1 MIKNYFKIA
10 WRNIRKNKFSSF
22 VNIFGLAVGLT
33 CCMLISLYLYHEFSY
48 DKYNKNI
55 SRLYQVGTHF
65 HLGEKDNKSAGTP
78 SPMAPAMQQ
87 EFPEIEK
94 TARLLNLFVDDKT
107 LLQFNET
114 SGASR
119 SFYETKGYMADS
131 TFFQLFDYDFIE
143 GNGQTALMEPNTIVI
158 SEEIAQKM
166 FGKEPALDKMIHVNS
181 NTNGSG
187 NYRVTGV
194 FRPRIEPSHIDAR
207 FFISLSSDGY
217 GEYVRTAT
225 DFASNNMFFTY
236 LLLKKDADGKALE
249 AKFPAF
255 VEKYM
260 RKDLTA
266 AGFNKKQFLVPVKD
280 IHLHSDFDNKVQV
293 YGNLTYLYILAS
305 VAVFILLIACIN
317 FMNLATARSAKR
329 AAEVG
334 IRKVLGAEK
343 RQLLKQFFGEAMMLA
358 LFSFILALLLL
369 QLLLPFFSRLSGMS
383 GNFQL
388 WNHPSMLIIF
398 VLLAVITGFV
408 AGSYPALYLSAF
420 RPIKVLK
427 GRFVNSLSAVN
438 FRKALVVFQ
447 FAISAIL
454 IISVIA
460 IGRQMSYMR
469 GKDLG
474 FDKEQQVVIPLRS
487 DNAKKIYTAMKSEL
501 SRDKQIVSIGASF
514 YYPGIFN
521 PSDMNF
527 YRETKTVN
535 DAVNLKMNFADRNF
549 MQTLGI
555 KPVAGRVFADEFP
568 ADTNYRLVV
577 NEAAVAKLG
586 FANAEEAIGQQLVF
600 DWRDSSY
607 KFEVIGVVKDF
618 NFEGLKLPIGPFA
631 FQAVNSSFN
640 YIVAHIGAGDPGP
653 ALQNISATWKR
664 LNPNEPFEYS
674 FLDEDFQKN
683 YEAESRLSA
692 LVRYFMT
699 IAICLCCLGLLGLVT
714 FSAEQRTKEIGI
726 RKVLGSSVPGI
737 VGLLSKDF
745 LKLVLIGNL
754 IAIPIAW
761 FIMNKWIQ
769 DFAYRTT
776 LSWWLFALAAVA
788 SLAIA
793 MLTLSVQAIKAAVTN
808 PVKSLRTE

>member
-10 WRNIRKNKFSSF
+10 WRNIMKNRFSSF

-33 CCMLISLYLYHEFSY
+33 CCMMISLYLYHEFSY
-48 DKYNKNI
+48 DKHNTNI

-78 SPMAPAMQQ
+78 SPLAPALQQ

-107 LLQFNET
+107 LLQYNEASGT
-114 SGASR
+114 SK

-131 TFFQLFDYDFIE
+131 SFFQLFDYNFIE

-166 FGKEPALDKMIHVNS
+166 FGKGPALDKMVHVNS

-187 NYRVTGV
+187 DYRVTGV
-194 FRPRIEPSHIDAR
+194 FRPRVEPSHIDAR

-217 GEYVRTAT
+217 GEYVRTTT

-249 AKFPAF
+249 AKLPAF

-266 AGFNKKQFLVPVKD
+266 AGFNKKQFLVAVKD

-358 LFSFILALLLL
+358 LFSFLLALLLL
-369 QLLLPFFSRLSGMS
+369 QILLPFFSRLSGMP

-388 WNHPSMLIIF
+388 WNHPSMLLVF
-398 VLLAVITGFV
+398 VLLAIITGFV

-438 FRKALVVFQ
+438 FRKALVIFQ
-447 FAISAIL
+447 FAISAVL

-460 IGRQMSYMR
+460 IGRQMNYMR

-474 FDKEQQVVIPLRS
+474 FEKEQQVVIPLRS
-487 DNAKKIYTAMKSEL
+487 DNAKNIYTAMKSEL
-501 SRDKQIVSIGASF
+501 SRDKQILSVGASF

-527 YRETKTVN
+527 YRATKTVS
-535 DAVNLKMNFADRNF
+535 DAVNLKMNYADKNF

-555 KPVAGRVFADEFP
+555 KPVAGRLFADEFP

-577 NEAAVAKLG
+577 NEAAISKLG
-586 FANAEEAIGQQLVF
+586 FANADEAIGQQLAF

-607 KFEVIGVVKDF
+607 KFEIIGVVKDF

-631 FQAVNSSFN
+631 FQTVNSSFN
-640 YIVAHIGAGDPGP
+640 YMVAHIGAGDPGP
-653 ALQNISATWKR
+653 ALQNIASTWKR

-683 YEAESRLSA
+683 YQAESRLSA

-754 IAIPIAW
+754 IAIPVAW

-776 LSWWLFALAAVA
+776 LSWWLFALAVVV

-793 MLTLSVQAIKAAVTN
+793 MLTLSIQAIKAAVTN
-808 PVKSLRTE
+808 PVKALRTE